1 MLGAAKTQKRK
12 SGRATC
18 YGILFKSRKGLYTN
32 QWACKTRPVWL
43 DSKLSI
49 DFNTEKQVFLDIL
62 LQVPIREIKNSIVIT
77 QE

>member
-43 DSKLSI
+43 DSTTST
-49 DFNTEKQVFLDIL
+49 DYEVTNTK
-62 LQVPIREIKNSIVIT
+62 
-77 QE
+77 